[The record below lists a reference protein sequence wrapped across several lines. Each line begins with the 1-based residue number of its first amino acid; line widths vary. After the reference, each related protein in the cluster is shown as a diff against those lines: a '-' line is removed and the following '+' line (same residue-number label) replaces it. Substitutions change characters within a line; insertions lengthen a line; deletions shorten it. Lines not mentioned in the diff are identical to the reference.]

1 MYFFLLFC
9 AKAKLRIS
17 YKCFKVMILLDFV
30 LSSDVYTSQMYEFEK
45 CLNDQQHLLIFELNS
60 VELQNLQVMQLA
72 YLESLHHQTAA
83 VLRSQPVY
91 YSEI

>member
-1 MYFFLLFC
+1 
-9 AKAKLRIS
+9 
-17 YKCFKVMILLDFV
+17 MILLDFV
-30 LSSDVYTSQMYEFEK
+30 LSSDVYTLQMYEFEK

>member
-1 MYFFLLFC
+1 MFKINDFIGFC
-9 AKAKLRIS
+9 AIIGRI
-17 YKCFKVMILLDFV
+17 
-30 LSSDVYTSQMYEFEK
+30 YTLQMYEFEK

-60 VELQNLQVMQLA
+60 VELQNLQVMQSA

-91 YSEI
+91 YSKI